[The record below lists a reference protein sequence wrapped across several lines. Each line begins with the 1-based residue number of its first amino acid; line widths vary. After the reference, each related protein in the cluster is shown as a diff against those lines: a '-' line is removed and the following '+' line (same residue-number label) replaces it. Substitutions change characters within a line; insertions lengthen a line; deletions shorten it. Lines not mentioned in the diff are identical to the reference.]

1 MIGVWI
7 KSRLRG
13 SVALQAII
21 TLVFALLILPALA
34 IVIGFSFYENLNNLT
49 VLSNRFIDGAS
60 QDAREMSE
68 HLLQP
73 VAEAVRLM
81 AGAEETTPGFFR
93 SDESSN
99 LLYDA

>member
-1 MIGVWI
+1 MIGAWI

-13 SVALQAII
+13 SVTLQAII
-21 TLVFALLILPALA
+21 TVVFALLIMPSLA

-81 AGAEETTPGFFR
+81 AGAEETTPG
-93 SDESSN
+93 SSGPTKVQTFSMTR
-99 LLYDA
+99 